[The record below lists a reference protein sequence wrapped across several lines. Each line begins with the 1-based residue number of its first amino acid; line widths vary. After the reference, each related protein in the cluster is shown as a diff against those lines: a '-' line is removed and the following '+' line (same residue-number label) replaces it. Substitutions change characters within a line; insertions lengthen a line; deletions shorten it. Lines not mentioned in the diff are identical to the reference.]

1 MELTTLLFL
10 GFFAAVALLNYTL
23 PRVLR
28 PYCLLAASYLFYCW
42 GANDRLLVPVLIAA
56 TLVTWGCGLV
66 IGKCRIG
73 PVRVIFLLL
82 AVFTCVGLLFY
93 YKYWNLL
100 AADILS
106 GTVLQP
112 RTDMVTPLGL
122 GYFTLAALSYTID
135 VYKRRCKVE
144 LNPLHYALFVSFFPT
159 MTTGPIERYPHFRP
173 QIHKSRRFSYTRCAG
188 GAFRMLWGYTKKMVL
203 ADNMNLYIKMVYDT
217 PAEMNGPNLVAAT
230 LLFSLRLYLDFSGCC
245 DIAIGAARILGYDL
259 LENFHSPFEATSFA
273 GLWQRWHMSLT
284 GWLRDYIYIPLGGSR
299 CNVVRHM
306 LNTLIVFAVSGLW
319 HGADLRYLEWGI
331 ACGVIS
337 VIAQLSKAP
346 RKVLWR
352 YNPLYREPAVQT
364 FLQRCITYLLFS
376 FTMVFFASAIYNAAP
391 GEVFAGILQGW
402 QGGFAAGWEAL
413 PIWPPA
419 AALRPP
425 AGGVDL
431 RYRHCA
437 GHGAQRQQC
446 CRWIRKQCFVLRW
459 TVYYAAAVSILFF
472 AAFGQSAFIYQQFLT
487 GEGDQLCQHRPLLP
501 PARHQKVSRSAVAA
515 RRQPT
520 TSKNIRSL
528 TAQTPQKAKYLRSL
542 FAWFGPPVIL
552 WQQNVVQV
560 CPVHSHSGFHGL
572 VQLYGR
578 PQWPVPG

>member
-93 YKYWNLL
+93 YKYWNLF
-100 AADILS
+100 ATDILG

-144 LNPLHYALFVSFFPT
+144 LNPLHYTLFVSFFPAL
-159 MTTGPIERYPHFRP
+159 TTGPIERYPHFRP

-319 HGADLRYLEWGI
+319 HGADLRYPMGHCLRRDFSH
-331 ACGVIS
+331 C
-337 VIAQLSKAP
+337 
-346 RKVLWR
+346 
-352 YNPLYREPAVQT
+352 PA
-364 FLQRCITYLLFS
+364 
-376 FTMVFFASAIYNAAP
+376 
-391 GEVFAGILQGW
+391 
-402 QGGFAAGWEAL
+402 
-413 PIWPPA
+413 
-419 AALRPP
+419 
-425 AGGVDL
+425 D
-431 RYRHCA
+431 
-437 GHGAQRQQC
+437 
-446 CRWIRKQCFVLRW
+446 
-459 TVYYAAAVSILFF
+459 
-472 AAFGQSAFIYQQFLT
+472 QSSSQ
-487 GEGDQLCQHRPLLP
+487 
-501 PARHQKVSRSAVAA
+501 SAVA
-515 RRQPT
+515 
-520 TSKNIRSL
+520 L
-528 TAQTPQKAKYLRSL
+528 
-542 FAWFGPPVIL
+542 
-552 WQQNVVQV
+552 
-560 CPVHSHSGFHGL
+560 
-572 VQLYGR
+572 
-578 PQWPVPG
+578 